1 MAGNARE
8 LLLELGVAGVA
19 AGRPVH
25 EVEDDLRHVG
35 ATLGAHDTRVAA
47 TPTGVFVALG
57 PDGSTGF
64 ASTGPP
70 LRFDQAA
77 RIEEIT
83 DAVLEGR
90 LDAADA
96 LAEVRACRE
105 WPPRRSRTMT
115 ALALLPIAAGVALVI
130 QPTAESVVAA
140 TAAAAVVAGL
150 EMLAERARAM
160 QVLMPV
166 IAAFAAGCVV
176 FAAHRAG
183 WLDAPLR
190 TALAPIAVLL
200 PGALIVTGMSE
211 LAAGAM
217 VAGAA
222 RLAFGA
228 VQVLLLSFGIFVAAR
243 ATGLSS
249 EDLANVRLDDLGAG
263 ATFAGL
269 VLVAVGIHV
278 MLSSPAASFPWMLI
292 GLVLTSGVQ
301 ALGQETGGPVLGG
314 FAGAA
319 CASLFAAAVHRL
331 PRRPPRLTVFLPSF
345 WLLVPGSLGVLSA
358 TELARVGSSGFAA
371 FGDAVASVIA
381 IALGVLVG
389 AAATS
394 ARSHS
399 FR

>member
-1 MAGNARE
+1 MTVVARE
-8 LLLELGVAGVA
+8 LLLELGVAGIA

-25 EVEDDLRHVG
+25 EVEEDLQRVG
-35 ATLGAHDTRVAA
+35 AALGIPETRVAA

-57 PDGSTGF
+57 AEGSTGF

-77 RIEEIT
+77 AIEAIT
-83 DAVLEGR
+83 DAVLDGR
-90 LDAADA
+90 MAAAEA
-96 LAEVRACRE
+96 LEQVRACRQR
-105 WPPRRSRTMT
+105 PPRRSRPVT

-130 QPTAESVVAA
+130 QPTAASVLAA
-140 TAAAAVVAGL
+140 TVAAAVVAAL
-150 EMLAERARAM
+150 DVLAERARVL

-166 IAAFAAGCVV
+166 LAAFAAGCVV

-211 LAAGAM
+211 VAAGAM

-249 EDLANVRLDDLGAG
+249 ADLGNVRLDDLGPA
-263 ATFAGL
+263 ATPAGL
-269 VLVAVGIHV
+269 LLVAVGIHV
-278 MLSSPAASFPWMLI
+278 MLSSPPESFPWMLV
-292 GLVLTSGVQ
+292 GLVLASGVQ
-301 ALGQETGGPVLGG
+301 AIGQEAAGPVLGG

-319 CASLFAAAVHRL
+319 CAALFAAAVHRL
-331 PRRPPRLTVFLPSF
+331 PRRVPRLTVFLPSF

-358 TELARVGSSGFAA
+358 TELARAGSSGFVA
-371 FGDAVASVIA
+371 FSDAVASVIA

-389 AAATS
+389 AAVGS
-394 ARSHS
+394 ALER
-399 FR
+399 R